1 MPRIRH
7 HVLNQVRH
15 LSCARNI
22 VPQRRVFWYSP
33 LHSQW
38 ARQEWLLWKDKLR
51 GKKSQAY
58 THNAEAYTLRRHP
71 AACPIPS
78 DPSDT
83 WHISAPM
90 IGGTDSEA
98 LGCKTIENDPA
109 PPLDTPAPA
118 PAAPPAPTLPASRGA
133 AELRVCVVA
142 SFRCTVGS
150 DTSCWQ
156 THVHTHQHTYIT
168 HGGRQQHTWWQ
179 GVPNSLRTT
188 TQ

>member
-38 ARQEWLLWKDKLR
+38 ARHEWLLWKDTLR

-58 THNAEAYTLRRHP
+58 THNAGAYTPRRHP
-71 AACPIPS
+71 GACPIPS

-118 PAAPPAPTLPASRGA
+118 STAPNNTHERQDLASLACPNSGTLHPASSEHCWQQRVGPRGA
-133 AELRVCVVA
+133 RVLLKDPASYAAGALLRNA
-142 SFRCTVGS
+142 ARAFIHS
-150 DTSCWQ
+150 
-156 THVHTHQHTYIT
+156 
-168 HGGRQQHTWWQ
+168 
-179 GVPNSLRTT
+179 
-188 TQ
+188 

>member
-90 IGGTDSEA
+90 IGGSDSDA

-118 PAAPPAPTLPASRGA
+118 STAP
-133 AELRVCVVA
+133 
-142 SFRCTVGS
+142 
-150 DTSCWQ
+150 
-156 THVHTHQHTYIT
+156 
-168 HGGRQQHTWWQ
+168 QQH
-179 GVPNSLRTT
+179 S
-188 TQ
+188 